1 MNKILF
7 TDIDSTLIPY
17 CGTMSKKTH
26 DAILKMLADN
36 NKLVLSSGRSINSM
50 MSVVKRCS
58 LMLDGCYAIC
68 YNGAQFIDI
77 KTGNRQFTLAIDKK
91 YTDFIVTESRK
102 HGFTILMYEDNGVVA
117 ETTSEN
123 IVNRYKNQGVGF
135 RIADLTKDPNV
146 NRLKLVIS
154 NEGEN
159 AHASLRSFR
168 ECMMAE
174 VGDVLDLYF
183 SSDTYLEVVLIGVNK
198 GNALKKVCECFNIHI
213 SNSVAAGDEEN
224 DLSMIKA
231 AGVGC
236 AVANAAVAN
245 AIESVKAVADFVTEN
260 DCEHDGIVEII
271 DKYIM
276 G

>member
-17 CGTMSKKTH
+17 CGTMSEKTH
-26 DAILKMLADN
+26 DAIVRMLADGN
-36 NKLVLSSGRSINSM
+36 RLVLASGRSINSM
-50 MSVVKRCS
+50 MSVVSRCN
-58 LMLDGCYAIC
+58 LRLDGCYAIC

-77 KTGNRQFTLAIDKK
+77 KAGKRQFSLAIDKK
-91 YTDFIVTESRK
+91 YTDLIVTESRK
-102 HGFTILMYEDNGVVA
+102 HGFTILMYEDDGVVA

-135 RIADLTKDPNV
+135 RIADLTKDMKV

-154 NEGEN
+154 NEGEKAHKELN
-159 AHASLRSFR
+159 AFR
-168 ECMMAE
+168 EHMAAQ

-183 SSDTYLEVVLIGVNK
+183 SSDTYLEVVLKGVNK
-198 GNALKKVCECFNIHI
+198 GDALKKVCEYFNTDIAD
-213 SNSVAAGDEEN
+213 SVAAGDEEN
-224 DLSMIKA
+224 DLSMIKI

-236 AVANAAVAN
+236 AVANA
-245 AIESVKAVADFVTEN
+245 IDRVKAAADFVTEN
-260 DCEHDGIVEII
+260 DCEHDGIVEVIE
-271 DKYIM
+271 KYLI